1 MNMMKRIYTI
11 VILIAS
17 VWMLLGVVNCGY
29 GLSGLGKQ
37 IPPHIKT
44 VVIPDFENKTTRIE
58 AEQFVT
64 FAVKDEFI
72 RRSELELV
80 ANRINADAILEGKIL
95 NFDVTPISMTNEGS
109 ANLYRVTITLSV
121 RFIDIQNNE
130 IIFEDKNIVFTDNY
144 NIEREDFFSQE
155 TESLRVISERFS
167 ESVVSTILENF

>member
-1 MNMMKRIYTI
+1 MKRIYTI
-11 VILIAS
+11 VLVIALIS
-17 VWMLLGVVNCGY
+17 VISGSINCGY

-37 IPPHIKT
+37 VPAHIKT

-80 ANRINADAILEGKIL
+80 ANRANADAILEGKIIG
-95 NFDVTPISMTNEGS
+95 FDVIPVSMTDEAS
-109 ANLYRVTITLSV
+109 AHIYRVTITLSV
-121 RFIDIQNNE
+121 RFIDIQKNE
-130 IIFEDKNIVFTDNY
+130 IIFEDDNISFTDNY

-155 TESLRVISERFS
+155 TEALKQIAERFS

>member
-1 MNMMKRIYTI
+1 M
-11 VILIAS
+11 LIAS
-17 VWMLLGVVNCGY
+17 VWMVFGAANCGY

-37 IPPHIKT
+37 VPANIKT

-64 FAVKDEFI
+64 FAIKDEFI
-72 RRSELELV
+72 RRSELQLA
-80 ANRINADAILEGKIL
+80 ANRANADAILEGKIL
-95 NFDVTPISMTNEGS
+95 AFDVTPISMTGDAS

-121 RFIDIQNNE
+121 RFINLQDNE
-130 IIFEDKNIVFTDNY
+130 IIFEDEGIVFTDNY

-155 TESLRVISERFS
+155 TQTLRQISERFA

>member
-1 MNMMKRIYTI
+1 MKRISSLLM
-11 VILIAS
+11 LIAS
-17 VWMLLGVVNCGY
+17 IWMVIGVANCGY

-37 IPPHIKT
+37 VPANIKT
-44 VVIPDFENKTTRIE
+44 VVIPDFENKTTRVE

-80 ANRINADAILEGKIL
+80 ANRANADAILEGKIL
-95 NFDVTPISMTNEGS
+95 TFDVTPISMTGDAS

-121 RFIDIQNNE
+121 RFINLQDNE
-130 IIFEDKNIVFTDNY
+130 IIFEDESIVFTDNY

-155 TESLRVISERFS
+155 TQTLKQISDRFA

>member
-1 MNMMKRIYTI
+1 MKRIYI
-11 VILIAS
+11 ILMLIAL
-17 VWMLLGVVNCGY
+17 VWMVFGVANCGY

-37 IPPHIKT
+37 VPANIKT

-72 RRSELELV
+72 RRSELDL
-80 ANRINADAILEGKIL
+80 AASRANADAILEGKIL
-95 NFDVTPISMTNEGS
+95 TFDVTPISMTDDAS

-121 RFIDIQNNE
+121 RFINLQDNG
-130 IIFEDKNIVFTDNY
+130 IIFEDESIVFTDNY

-155 TESLRVISERFS
+155 TQTLRQISERFA

>member
-1 MNMMKRIYTI
+1 MKRIYII
-11 VILIAS
+11 VMVIVLL
-17 VWMLLGVVNCGY
+17 WMISGVVNCGY
-29 GLSGLGKQ
+29 GLSGLGNQ
-37 IPPHIKT
+37 IPPYIKT

-80 ANRINADAILEGKIL
+80 ANRDNADAILEGKIL
-95 NFDVTPISMTNEGS
+95 SFDVSPVSITSDAS
-109 ANLYRVTITLSV
+109 ANLYRVSITLSV
-121 RFIDIQNNE
+121 RLIDVQKNE
-130 IIFEDKNIVFTDNY
+130 IIFEDENIVFTDNY

-155 TESLRVISERFS
+155 TESLRQIAERFA

>member
-1 MNMMKRIYTI
+1 MKRIYTI
-11 VILIAS
+11 VLLIAS
-17 VWMLLGVVNCGY
+17 AWMSVGVANCGY

-37 IPPHIKT
+37 IPAHIKT

-80 ANRINADAILEGKIL
+80 ANRANADAILEGKIL
-95 NFDVTPISMTNEGS
+95 IFDVTPVSMTGDAS
-109 ANLYRVTITLSV
+109 ANLYRVSITLSV
-121 RFIDIQNNE
+121 RFIDMQNNE
-130 IIFEDKNIVFTDNY
+130 IIFEDENINFTDNY

-155 TESLRVISERFS
+155 TESLRVISERFA